1 MFTPYISFNGDC
13 EEAFLLYAQLFNGK
27 IQHMAKYD
35 DIPENPEMPLD
46 KRLKNKVMHARLAVT
61 EFDGLTGAD
70 YLEPVEK
77 NGNIAIQ
84 AHLPEESSARKVFAE
99 LAKEGIVVAAIAS
112 NPPPDD
118 ASISGCVKDKYG
130 VTWIIS
136 AMKEG

>member
-13 EEAFLLYAQLFNGK
+13 EEAFLWYGQLFNGK

-84 AHLPEESSARKVFAE
+84 AHLPEELLARNVFAE

-118 ASISGCVKDKYG
+118 TSISGCVKDKYG

-136 AMKEG
+136 AMKES